1 MSPGPSSVRTMLL
14 VDTGPLVAYLNRNDR
29 DHDRCAELLE
39 GRADEL
45 LVTPYVVTE
54 ACYLVAKYVGADAEI
69 NLVEAVATADLTQV
83 QVDSA
88 DLARMAELM
97 RQYRA
102 FPLGVA
108 DASVIA
114 VAERRK
120 LTEIATLDRRHFA
133 AVVPLHAPA
142 FDLLPRP

>member
-133 AVVPLHAPA
+133 AVAPLHAPA

>member
-54 ACYLVAKYVGADAEI
+54 ARYLVAKYVGADAEI
-69 NLVEAVATADLTQV
+69 NLVEAVATADLTPG
-83 QVDSA
+83 A
-88 DLARMAELM
+88 GRLR
-97 RQYRA
+97 
-102 FPLGVA
+102 
-108 DASVIA
+108 
-114 VAERRK
+114 
-120 LTEIATLDRRHFA
+120 
-133 AVVPLHAPA
+133 
-142 FDLLPRP
+142 

>member
-45 LVTPYVVTE
+45 LVTPFVVTE